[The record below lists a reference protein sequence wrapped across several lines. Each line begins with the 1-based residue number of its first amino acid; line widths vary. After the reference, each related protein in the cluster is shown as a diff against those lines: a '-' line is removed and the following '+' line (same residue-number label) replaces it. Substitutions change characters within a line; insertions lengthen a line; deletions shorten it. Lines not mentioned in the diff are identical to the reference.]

1 MNDKNRRELVSW
13 RIGKLPDTDQLND
26 WVNAQSNVQNSITS
40 LVRHMI
46 EQFGYRD
53 VTAHDIQKALFQKPI
68 ADELRSILSGLKNV
82 PTISIPLSEAAP
94 SAKNEPEVVAENP
107 TENEISKPET
117 PKNSNDDIYGMIDKT
132 NL

>member
-1 MNDKNRRELVSW
+1 MSEKNRRELVSW
-13 RIGKLPDTDQLND
+13 RIGKLPDTDQLNE

-53 VTAHDIQKALFQKPI
+53 VTQHDIQKSLFQKPI
-68 ADELRSILSGLKNV
+68 ADELRSILSGLKNA
-82 PTISIPLSEAAP
+82 PIS
-94 SAKNEPEVVAENP
+94 VAEVGEAP
-107 TENEISKPET
+107 TANNESEPDTDIQTEGETINLKPQKEA
-117 PKNSNDDIYGMIDKT
+117 NDDIYGMIDKT

>member
-13 RIGKLPDTDQLND
+13 RIGKLPDTEQLNS

-68 ADELRSILSGLKNV
+68 ADELRSILSGLKDV
-82 PTISIPLSEAAP
+82 PPISIPTSEAP
-94 SAKNEPEVVAENP
+94 SAKNEPEEVAENP
-107 TENEISKPET
+107 TKNEINKPEAH
-117 PKNSNDDIYGMIDKT
+117 KNSNDDIYGMIDKT

>member
-13 RIGKLPDTDQLND
+13 RIGKLPDTEQLNS

-68 ADELRSILSGLKNV
+68 ADELRSILSGLKTV
-82 PTISIPLSEAAP
+82 HPTSIPTSETA
-94 SAKNEPEVVAENP
+94 SANNEPEDVAEHS
-107 TENEISKPET
+107 TENEISKTET
-117 PKNSNDDIYGMIDKT
+117 HKNSNDDIYGMIDKT

>member
-1 MNDKNRRELVSW
+1 MSEKNTRELVSW
-13 RIGKLPDTDQLND
+13 RIGKLPDSEQLNK

-68 ADELRSILSGLKNV
+68 ADELRLILSEIKTSSQLYS
-82 PTISIPLSEAAP
+82 PTDELAISEPADLDKP
-94 SAKNEPEVVAENP
+94 FKKEPEPP
-107 TENEISKPET
+107 TDTGKTS
-117 PKNSNDDIYGMIDKT
+117 SNDDIYKMIDP
-132 NL
+132 NSL

>member
-1 MNDKNRRELVSW
+1 MSDKNTRELVSW
-13 RIGKLPDTDQLND
+13 RIGKLPDSEQLND

-68 ADELRSILSGLKNV
+68 ADELRLILSELKTSAPISV
-82 PTISIPLSEAAP
+82 PEADEV
-94 SAKNEPEVVAENP
+94 KNEPSDTDKPTKSVV
-107 TENEISKPET
+107 
-117 PKNSNDDIYGMIDKT
+117 PKTQKAANDDIYNMIDPN

>member
-1 MNDKNRRELVSW
+1 MSEKNTRELVSW
-13 RIGKLPDTDQLND
+13 RIGKLSDSEQLNK

-68 ADELRSILSGLKNV
+68 ADELRLILSEIKTSSQLYS
-82 PTISIPLSEAAP
+82 PTDELAISEPADLDKP
-94 SAKNEPEVVAENP
+94 FQKEPELP
-107 TENEISKPET
+107 TDTGKS
-117 PKNSNDDIYGMIDKT
+117 SNDDIYKMIDP
-132 NL
+132 NSF

>member
-1 MNDKNRRELVSW
+1 MSDKNRRELVSW

-26 WVNAQSNVQNSITS
+26 WVNAQSNVQNSITN

-53 VTAHDIQKALFQKPI
+53 VTAYDIQKTLFQKPV

-82 PTISIPLSEAAP
+82 PISIPTGEAPLS
-94 SAKNEPEVVAENP
+94 KNEPEDVAENP
-107 TENEISKPET
+107 AENEINKPET
-117 PKNSNDDIYGMIDKT
+117 HKNANDDIYGMIDRT
-132 NL
+132 SL